1 MRCTFPLYAMG
12 QLYKC
17 FSIPGE
23 CRYNRYMVKKTDPT
37 ILFEQAWWQ
46 GSFDFVA
53 GVDEAGRGAWAG
65 PVTAGAVILPKEK
78 DLERLLAGVRDSKQ
92 MSAHQRDVMLEKVKE
107 VAVAWA
113 VGWASNV
120 EIDMVGILPA
130 TRLAMQRAVVSLQ
143 PYPQALLIDAV
154 RLPVLALPQES
165 MKFGD
170 QLSLSIAA
178 ASICAKVY
186 RDRWM
191 RAVDTLYPGYGFA
204 CHKGY
209 GTKQH
214 QSALAGLGVCELH
227 RFAFK
232 PMKD

>member
-1 MRCTFPLYAMG
+1 MMKITL
-12 QLYKC
+12 
-17 FSIPGE
+17 
-23 CRYNRYMVKKTDPT
+23 PT

-46 GSFDFVA
+46 RSFDFVA

-92 MSAHQRDVMLEKVKE
+92 MSAHQRDVMLEKVDQ
-107 VAVAWA
+107 VAVAWG

-130 TRLAMQRAVVSLQ
+130 TRLAMQRAVASLQ
-143 PYPQALLIDAV
+143 PSAQVLIIDAV
-154 RLPVLALPQES
+154 NLPALTLPQES

-191 RAVDTLYPGYGFA
+191 QAADHMYPRYGFA

-214 QSALAGLGVCELH
+214 QGAIEELGVCELH

-232 PMKD
+232 PMKG